1 MVESENVERVLIAI
15 FKLCL
20 RKITIKI
27 LLVTI
32 RQIDNDLQFQLCQAL
47 TGMLIFF
54 FLFGSDRSPI
64 MCALNFTYTRN
75 LKAISIRH
83 PHFSPD
89 EIVHQSIFS

>member
-1 MVESENVERVLIAI
+1 MVESEYVERVLIAI

-27 LLVTI
+27 LLVPI

-64 MCALNFTYTRN
+64 MCSKLHIHKKLESNFN
-75 LKAISIRH
+75 PS
-83 PHFSPD
+83 SPLL
-89 EIVHQSIFS
+89 SG

>member
-1 MVESENVERVLIAI
+1 MVESEYVERVLIAI

-27 LLVTI
+27 LLVMI

-54 FLFGSDRSPI
+54 GSDRSPI
-64 MCALNFTYTRN
+64 MCSKLHIHKKLESNFN
-75 LKAISIRH
+75 PS
-83 PHFSPD
+83 SPLL
-89 EIVHQSIFS
+89 SG